1 MGQLAEAGRQRGYVG
16 LAQVKP
22 LPPLLPTRQ
31 EGPGQVKVGG
41 GSALLLA
48 LTRNLDLL
56 PDLHSDTLLT
66 VTELLVA
73 VLSENH
79 GEVIILS
86 SLMIPSPVGCSGMDT
101 SS

>member
-1 MGQLAEAGRQRGYVG
+1 MGQLPQAGRQRGYVG
-16 LAQVKP
+16 LAQVQP

-41 GSALLLA
+41 GSPFVLA
-48 LTRNLDLL
+48 LTGNLDLL
-56 PDLHSDTLLT
+56 PDLDSDALLA

-79 GEVIILS
+79 EQVILVLS
-86 SLMIPSPVGCSGMDT
+86 IADVSLTC
-101 SS
+101 

>member
-41 GSALLLA
+41 GSPLLLA
-48 LTRNLDLL
+48 LTRDLDLL
-56 PDLHSDTLLT
+56 PDLHSDALLT

-79 GEVIILS
+79 EQVILVLS
-86 SLMIPSPVGCSGMDT
+86 IADVSLTC
-101 SS
+101 